1 MSKKSRVE
9 KKKKIERMIDH
20 YAQKRKD
27 LKALV
32 SDRELP
38 IEQRIAAVAKLAA
51 LPRNSAP
58 SRHRNRCELT
68 GRPRGYYRRFGLC
81 RNMLR
86 ECASRGELPGVC
98 KSSW

>member
-9 KKKKIERMIDH
+9 KKKKIERLIDH
-20 YAQKRKD
+20 YAEKRKA
-27 LKALV
+27 LKAV
-32 SDRELP
+32 VGERDRP
-38 IEQRIAAVAKLAA
+38 IEERIQAVAALAK

-86 ECASRGELPGVC
+86 EYASRGELPGVC